1 MQALA
6 WPELEGN
13 LRKQCLHLLYKV
25 CNASGLLPASYVLR
39 EELICVGNT
48 RRSGGSADVSEGE
61 YMGRR
66 VAVKCLRL
74 GMNDAF
80 NKLFKVLES

>member
-48 RRSGGSADVSEGE
+48 CRSDGFADVSEGE
-61 YMGRR
+61 YLGRR
-66 VAVKCLRL
+66 VAVEHLRF
-74 GMNDAF
+74 GTND
-80 NKLFKVLES
+80 KLFEILEL